1 MAQQSRDARLLI
13 LAGIIGLAFG
23 GLAGIAGGVLVST
36 GKIGPLSRYLTL
48 PTATINASPSAMN
61 NGPVAGGTVAPRVRV
76 EEESATI
83 DVVRRASPAVVSIVV
98 RKEIVRGNVFP
109 FDDFFEFGIPF
120 PRTIPRPVPEGEPG
134 EKHQVGGGS
143 GFIVTSDGYILTN
156 RHVVAD
162 TTAEYSVVLSDDRE
176 FKAKVLA
183 KDPLNDL
190 AVLKIDA
197 GNGALPV
204 LELGDSDQ
212 IRIGETVIAIGYAL
226 SEFRN
231 TVTKGVISGINRRV
245 VAGDQR
251 GSSEVIQEAIQTDAA
266 INPGNSGGPLLNLS
280 GAVIGV
286 NTAVSQQGQL
296 IGFAIPINVAKH
308 AVDSVIRE
316 GRIVRPW
323 LGVRYLVITER
334 LAKQQKLPV
343 NHGALVVRG
352 STPADLAVVPG
363 SPADKGDVKENDIIT
378 ELDDERIDEDH
389 PLANRIAR
397 KKSGD
402 RVRLT
407 VLRQGK
413 QKQIEV
419 TLGEF
424 PE

>member
-1 MAQQSRDARLLI
+1 MPSRDSRLLI

-23 GLAGIAGGVLVST
+23 GLAGLAGGFLVST
-36 GKIGPLSRYLTL
+36 GKIGSLGRYLTI
-48 PTATINASPSAMN
+48 PATTRDVAPANAS
-61 NGPVAGGTVAPRVRV
+61 GPASTIRV

-83 DVVRRASPAVVSIVV
+83 DVVRRSSPAVVSIVV
-98 RKEIVRGNVFP
+98 RKEVARGNVFP

-120 PRTIPRPVPEGEPG
+120 VPSIPRPVPQGEPG
-134 EKHQVGGGS
+134 EKQQVGGGS

-156 RHVVAD
+156 RHVVTDSSAD
-162 TTAEYSVVLSDDRE
+162 YAVVLSDDRE
-176 FKAKVLA
+176 LPAKVLA

-212 IRIGETVIAIGYAL
+212 IQIGETVIAIGYAL

-231 TVTKGVISGINRRV
+231 TVTKGVISGVNRRV

-266 INPGNSGGPLLNLS
+266 INPGNSGGPLLNL
-280 GAVIGV
+280 GGQVIGV
-286 NTAVSQQGQL
+286 NTAVSREGQL

-308 AVDSVIRE
+308 AVESVIRD
-316 GRIVRPW
+316 GKIVRPW

-334 LAKQQKLPV
+334 LSKQQQLPV
-343 NHGALVVRG
+343 TNGALVVRG

-363 SPADKGDVKENDIIT
+363 SPADKGGVRENDIIT
-378 ELDDERIDEDH
+378 EVDGERIDEDH

-397 KKSGD
+397 KKPGD
-402 RVRLT
+402 RIRLT

-413 QKQIEV
+413 EKQIEV
-419 TLGEF
+419 VLGEF

>member
-1 MAQQSRDARLLI
+1 MASQSRDSRLLI
-13 LAGIIGLAFG
+13 LAGIIGLVFG
-23 GLAGIAGGVLVST
+23 GLAGLTGGVLVST
-36 GKIGPLSRYLTL
+36 GTIGSLGRYLTL
-48 PTATINASPSAMN
+48 PAVTTNAPLPATNGLAAGSTAGAS
-61 NGPVAGGTVAPRVRV
+61 VRV

-83 DVVRRASPAVVSIVV
+83 DVVRRSSPAVVSIVV
-98 RKEIVRGNVFP
+98 RKEIARGNVFP
-109 FDDFFEFGIPF
+109 FDDFLEFGMPFIPS
-120 PRTIPRPVPEGEPG
+120 IPRSAPQGEPG
-134 EKHQVGGGS
+134 EKQQVGGGS

-156 RHVVAD
+156 RHVVTDSSAD
-162 TTAEYSVVLSDDRE
+162 YAVVLSDDRE
-176 FKAKVLA
+176 LPAKVLA

-197 GNGALPV
+197 GVGALPV

-212 IRIGETVIAIGYAL
+212 IQTGETVIAIGYAL

-231 TVTKGVISGINRRV
+231 TVTKGVISGVNRRV

-266 INPGNSGGPLLNLS
+266 INPGNSGGPLLNLR
-280 GAVIGV
+280 GQVIGV
-286 NTAVSQQGQL
+286 NTAVSREGQL

-308 AVDSVIRE
+308 AVESVIRD
-316 GRIVRPW
+316 GKIVRPW

-334 LAKQQKLPV
+334 LAKQQQLPV
-343 NHGALVVRG
+343 TTGALVVRG
-352 STPADLAVVPG
+352 STPSDLAVVPG
-363 SPADKGDVKENDIIT
+363 SPADNGGVRESDIIT
-378 ELDDERIDEDH
+378 EVDGERIDEDH

-397 KKSGD
+397 KKPGE

>member
-1 MAQQSRDARLLI
+1 MSSSRDSRLLI
-13 LAGIIGLAFG
+13 FAGIIGLAFG
-23 GLAGIAGGVLVST
+23 GLAGLAGGVLVST
-36 GKIGPLSRYLTL
+36 GTIGSLGRYLSL
-48 PTATINASPSAMN
+48 PAATINAPLSAT
-61 NGPVAGGTVAPRVRV
+61 NGPAVPPVRV

-83 DVVRRASPAVVSIVV
+83 DVVRRASPSVVSIVV
-98 RKEIVRGNVFP
+98 RKEVARGNVFP
-109 FDDFFEFGIPF
+109 FDDFLEFGIPF
-120 PRTIPRPVPEGEPG
+120 VPSLPRPAPQGEPG
-134 EKHQVGGGS
+134 EKQQVGGGS

-156 RHVVAD
+156 RHVVTDSSAD
-162 TTAEYSVVLSDDRE
+162 YAVVLSDDRE
-176 FKAKVLA
+176 LPAKVLA

-212 IRIGETVIAIGYAL
+212 IQIGETVIAIGYAL

-231 TVTKGVISGINRRV
+231 TVTKGVISGVNRRV

-266 INPGNSGGPLLNLS
+266 INPGNSGGPLLNLR
-280 GAVIGV
+280 GQVIGV
-286 NTAVSQQGQL
+286 NTAVSREGQL

-308 AVDSVIRE
+308 AVESVIRE
-316 GRIVRPW
+316 GKIIRPW

-343 NHGALVVRG
+343 TNGALVVRG
-352 STPADLAVVPG
+352 ATPADLAVVPG
-363 SPADKGDVKENDIIT
+363 SPADKGGVRENDIIT
-378 ELDDERIDEDH
+378 EVDGERVDEDH

-397 KKSGD
+397 KKPGD

-413 QKQIEV
+413 EKKIEV

-424 PE
+424 PAE